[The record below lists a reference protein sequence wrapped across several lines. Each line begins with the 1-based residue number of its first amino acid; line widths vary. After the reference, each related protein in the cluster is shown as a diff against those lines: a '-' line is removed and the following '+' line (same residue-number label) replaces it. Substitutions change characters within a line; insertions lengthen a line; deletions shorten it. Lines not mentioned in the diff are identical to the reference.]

1 MSAIYAVICILVRLV
16 ISLNGRAIFTNYR
29 APVRHITRS
38 NVNVPVPFYL
48 TFEKI
53 LITDSISCH
62 IYI

>member
-16 ISLNGRAIFTNYR
+16 ISLNGRAIFTNYH
-29 APVRHITRS
+29 APVRHIT